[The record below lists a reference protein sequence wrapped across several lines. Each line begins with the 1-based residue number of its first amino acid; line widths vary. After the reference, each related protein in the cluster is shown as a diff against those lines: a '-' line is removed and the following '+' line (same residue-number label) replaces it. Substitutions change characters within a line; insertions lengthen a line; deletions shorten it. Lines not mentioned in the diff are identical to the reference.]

1 MDKSVSYKFPVL
13 GPETPEI
20 ADLRDME
27 APEPMEKILLACS
40 RLDDGQFFL
49 AHLPHVP
56 MPLFPQ
62 LELRGLRWWVHEEA
76 DQSALILIRKET

>member
-1 MDKSVSYKFPVL
+1 MIKSVSHKFPVPGL
-13 GPETPEI
+13 ETLEI
-20 ADLRDME
+20 VDLRELE
-27 APEPMEKILLACS
+27 APEPMEKVLLAS
-40 RLDDGQFFL
+40 SKLGDGQFFL